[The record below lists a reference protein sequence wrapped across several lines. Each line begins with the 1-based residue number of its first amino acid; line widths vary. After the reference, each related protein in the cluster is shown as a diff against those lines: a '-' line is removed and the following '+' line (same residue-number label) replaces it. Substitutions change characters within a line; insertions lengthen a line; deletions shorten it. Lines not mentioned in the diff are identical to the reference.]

1 MAQLQSRRDAPEQ
14 EQLIAIF
21 AREQAEAQRTGRP
34 HAVQPTGAIQREQR
48 LEQLFGAQRGR
59 DRDLR
64 LDRHPAAIAKAVR
77 RVGLDRR
84 RVAGPKDARVASDA
98 DFEVPGA
105 ELEALVLSQMHMQ
118 RRERTRLQDG
128 DGAQRVVTLVLQK
141 RQPLP
146 QARSVDLHIHT
157 NSYDNDVVKPQ
168 RRSQPERRAATRQAI
183 LQAAARLFAER
194 GYQAVSLDEI
204 AAAAG
209 YTRGAVHYNFSGK
222 HELLQTLLEDN
233 LAARGAAVAAA
244 DPSSV
249 ATTLPYDRQTSLLF
263 LEFAAAAA
271 RDPQIGRALLA
282 GLDAGRERNRGAIEA
297 LLDRAG
303 APAEQADELAAI
315 VGAFVNGL
323 SIEALAGAD
332 IQMLEARF
340 SRLVEI
346 LLDDLRHGGQ
356 AER

>member
-1 MAQLQSRRDAPEQ
+1 
-14 EQLIAIF
+14 
-21 AREQAEAQRTGRP
+21 
-34 HAVQPTGAIQREQR
+34 
-48 LEQLFGAQRGR
+48 
-59 DRDLR
+59 
-64 LDRHPAAIAKAVR
+64 
-77 RVGLDRR
+77 
-84 RVAGPKDARVASDA
+84 
-98 DFEVPGA
+98 
-105 ELEALVLSQMHMQ
+105 
-118 RRERTRLQDG
+118 
-128 DGAQRVVTLVLQK
+128 
-141 RQPLP
+141 
-146 QARSVDLHIHT
+146 
-157 NSYDNDVVKPQ
+157 VVKPQ

-222 HELLQTLLEDN
+222 HELLQTLLDDN

-282 GLDAGRERNRGAIEA
+282 ALDAGRERNRGAIEA
-297 LLDRAG
+297 LLDPAG